1 MGDTVLRQRI
11 EWFGRECFKIR
22 LRSIV
27 FSVLPFSHVPY
38 NSWMNE
44 FAPLGDS
51 SQDNDDE
58 LQVGDLV
65 TMTIV
70 DVFETDNNGKLL
82 SYCPTFDNRAIHK
95 TTQASEMVRRSSSK
109 LITSFHQATQSN
121 AAHKMNQAASQVTR
135 VAIQA
140 AKHMAESV
148 RGQWTGHTPAKQVDA
163 QGFENALNA
172 AEQAAIKS
180 SPEGQAYLSE
190 EESSTGGSR

>member
-1 MGDTVLRQRI
+1 
-11 EWFGRECFKIR
+11 
-22 LRSIV
+22 
-27 FSVLPFSHVPY
+27 
-38 NSWMNE
+38 MNE
-44 FAPLGDS
+44 FAPLGDAS

-109 LITSFHQATQSN
+109 LMTSIHQASKSH

-135 VAIQA
+135 VAMEA
-140 AKHMAESV
+140 AKQMAESI
-148 RGQWTGHTPAKQVDA
+148 RGQWKGESPAKQVEA
-163 QGFENALNA
+163 INA
-172 AEQAAIKS
+172 

-190 EESSTGGSR
+190 EESSTGAPDGSR